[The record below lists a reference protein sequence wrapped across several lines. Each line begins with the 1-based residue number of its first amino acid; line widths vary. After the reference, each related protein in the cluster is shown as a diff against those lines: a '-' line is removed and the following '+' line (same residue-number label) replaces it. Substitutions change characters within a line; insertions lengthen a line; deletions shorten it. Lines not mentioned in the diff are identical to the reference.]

1 MVVLAR
7 SITIRFELTT
17 PYLPDSTAYF
27 FALTHMVVSLILY
40 SFGFAAAI
48 GKWVRI
54 FLPIS
59 VGEYD
64 DILPWSVSRILQIK
78 VRDKL
83 DPVNARS
90 QIIESKELPGP
101 TSADFSAVPT
111 VRNLYFFPYT
121 KFLNETDGYFYKK
134 TMFLDISFFDPPMLP
149 SSLYTFFSPMKHS
162 LLYFFLFRRDPQ
174 SFSTPCQWGELSR

>member
-54 FLPIS
+54 FLPIA

-83 DPVNARS
+83 DPVNAWS
-90 QIIESKELPGP
+90 QTIESKELPGP

-121 KFLNETDGYFYKK
+121 KLVNETDGYFHKN
-134 TMFLDISFFDPPMLP
+134 TMFLDISFDPPNATYP
-149 SSLYTFFSPMKHS
+149 VFSTF
-162 LLYFFLFRRDPQ
+162 
-174 SFSTPCQWGELSR
+174 SFSVETPNHFQHLVSGVSCRVKPNAEQKT